1 MNNPNSIDQAPL
13 AELISLLA
21 LERIEHNLFRA
32 YHPQGRSGRL
42 YGGQIMAQAL
52 QAAAL
57 TVPEDRPAHSLHG
70 YFLRPGNPKMPA
82 LIEVE
87 RIRDGRSFTTRRV
100 VVVQDGAAI
109 FNLDASFQLVEPG
122 LTHQAQMPQLNGEPM
137 VPPDDA
143 RVPAELWTK
152 PFVEWR
158 VEHKALMLEQPH
170 PPSQHIWFK
179 AIGPLPQGTPQDA
192 LLHQALL
199 VYQSDGALLSTA
211 RLPNRGSFKRED
223 MQGASLD
230 HAMWFHQPV
239 VPDEWLLYAL
249 DSPSSFGAR
258 GYNRGSIFT
267 TDGRLVAS
275 TMQEGLM
282 PLRN

>member
-1 MNNPNSIDQAPL
+1 MTTPSFVDQSPL
-13 AELISLLA
+13 QELIGLLE

-32 YHPQGRSGRL
+32 YHPKARTGRL
-42 YGGQIMAQAL
+42 FGGQIMAQAL

-57 TVPEDRPAHSLHG
+57 TVDNTRAAHSLHG
-70 YFLRPGNPKMPA
+70 YFLRPGDPKIPA

-100 VVVQDGAAI
+100 LVVQNGAAI
-109 FNLDASFQLVEPG
+109 FNLDASFQVLEQG
-122 LTHQAQMPQLNGEPM
+122 LEHQQTMPAM
-137 VPPDDA
+137 TPPDDE
-143 RVPAELWTK
+143 RVPAEMWRA

-158 VEHKALMLEQPH
+158 VEHKALQQDLPH
-170 PPSQHIWFK
+170 APNQHIWFK
-179 AIGPLPQGTPQDA
+179 SIGPLPNDP

-211 RLPNRGSFKRED
+211 RLPNRGSFKREN

-230 HAMWFHQPV
+230 HAMWFHRPV
-239 VPDEWLLYAL
+239 APDQWLLYAL
-249 DSPSSFGAR
+249 DSPSSYAAR
-258 GYNRGSIFT
+258 GYNRGSIYT
-267 TDGRLVAS
+267 ADGILVAS

-282 PLRN
+282 RLR

>member
-1 MNNPNSIDQAPL
+1 MTKLTPPDLQPL
-13 AELISLLA
+13 NELIDLLA

-32 YHPQGRSGRL
+32 YHPQKRTGRL
-42 YGGQIMAQAL
+42 FGGQIMAQAL

-57 TVPEDRPAHSLHG
+57 TVPEERPAHSLHG
-70 YFLRPGNPKMPA
+70 YFLRPGDPKIPA

-100 VVVQDGAAI
+100 VVVQNGAAI
-109 FNLDASFQLVEPG
+109 FTLDASFQTAEEG
-122 LTHQAQMPQLNGEPM
+122 LTHQAQMPAIEP
-137 VPPDDA
+137 PEDA
-143 RVPAELWTK
+143 RVPAEMWQS

-158 VEHKALMLEQPH
+158 VEHKALLKDEPH
-170 PPSQHIWFK
+170 APQQHIWFK
-179 AIGPLPQGTPQDA
+179 TIGPVPDDP

-230 HAMWFHQPV
+230 HAMWFHHPV
-239 VPDEWLLYAL
+239 APDQWLLYAL
-249 DSPSSFGAR
+249 DSPSSHGAR
-258 GYNRGSIFT
+258 GYNRGSIYS
-267 TDGRLVAS
+267 TDGTLVAS

-282 PLRN
+282 RLRKP